1 MLHRHDL
8 GGDLVWYEVER
19 PNAADI
25 RQVSTAIKT
34 HPLILEEISGASDR
48 NKVERFSDHLY
59 LVYHVPLYNPLDRAS
74 RKAEIDFL
82 VAKNVLVT
90 ITYEPVEPIK
100 QAAKK
105 ISKIG
110 RVHSIA
116 ELLYQI
122 LREANEFSLRE
133 LRHIETKVNR
143 IGSHLFHKQDE
154 KLLEEVSYVK
164 RDLLNFSV
172 IAAPQRTTLES
183 LLKEGP
189 ELLGGEWKVYFTD
202 LLGDFMKVHFLLEN
216 LRATVESYGET
227 ISQIF
232 NFRATQVVRRVSVLG
247 FLTFPLMLYATIAL
261 EPTVAETF
269 LHEPSDFWIIFGGLA
284 ASIFLSA
291 YLMRRRN
298 LL

>member
-1 MLHRHDL
+1 MLYRHEL
-8 GGDLVWYEVER
+8 GGDLIWYEVER

-25 RQVSTAIKT
+25 RQISTAIKT
-34 HPLILEEISGASDR
+34 HPLILEEISGVSDR
-48 NKVERFSDHLY
+48 NKVERFGDHLY

-82 VAKNVLVT
+82 VSKNVLVT
-90 ITYEPVEPIK
+90 VTYESVEPIK
-100 QAAKK
+100 LAAKK
-105 ISKIG
+105 NSKAGKI
-110 RVHSIA
+110 RSIP
-116 ELLYQI
+116 ELLYEI
-122 LREANEFSLRE
+122 LREANDFSLRE
-133 LRHIETKVNR
+133 LRHIEVKANR
-143 IGSHLFHKQDE
+143 IGSHLFRKQDE

-189 ELLGGEWKVYFTD
+189 ELLGGEWRVYFTD

-232 NFRATQVVRRVSVLG
+232 NFRATQVMRRVSVLG
-247 FLTFPLMLYATIAL
+247 FLTFPLVLYSTIAL
-261 EPTVAETF
+261 EPNVAKTF
-269 LHEPSDFWIIFGGLA
+269 IHGPSDFWIVFGSLAIFIIL
-284 ASIFLSA
+284 LA
-291 YLMRRRN
+291 YLMRHKN

>member
-1 MLHRHDL
+1 MLQRHEL
-8 GGDLVWYEVER
+8 GSELVWYEVER

-25 RQVSTAIKT
+25 RQISTAVKT

-48 NKVERFSDHLY
+48 NKVERFGEHLY

-82 VAKNVLVT
+82 VSKNTLVT
-90 ITYEPVEPIK
+90 VTYEPVEPIK

-105 ISKIG
+105 ISKSVKI
-110 RVHSIA
+110 HSSA
-116 ELLYQI
+116 ELLYEI

-133 LRHIETKVNR
+133 LRHIESKANR
-143 IGSHLFHKQDE
+143 IGSHLFRRQNE
-154 KLLEEVSYVK
+154 RLLEEVSYVK

-172 IAAPQRTTLES
+172 IAAPQKTTLES

-189 ELLGGEWKVYFTD
+189 ELLGGEWRVYFTD

-232 NFRATQVVRRVSVLG
+232 NFRATQVMRRVSVLG
-247 FLTFPLMLYATIAL
+247 FLTFPLILYSTIAL
-261 EPTVAETF
+261 EPTVAATF
-269 LHEPSDFWIIFGGLA
+269 LHTHSDFWLVFGGLELF
-284 ASIFLSA
+284 ITILS
-291 YLMRRRN
+291 LLLRRKN

>member
-1 MLHRHDL
+1 MLSRHDL
-8 GGDLVWYEVER
+8 GGDLIWYEVER
-19 PNAADI
+19 PNASDI
-25 RQVSTAIKT
+25 RQISTVIKA
-34 HPLILEEISGASDR
+34 HPIILEEIVGVSDR
-48 NKVERFSDHLY
+48 NKVERFGEHLY

-82 VAKNVLVT
+82 VSKNVLVT
-90 ITYEPVEPIK
+90 VTYEPVEPVK
-100 QAAKK
+100 QAIQKY
-105 ISKIG
+105 SKSDK
-110 RVHSIA
+110 VHSIA

-143 IGSHLFHKQDE
+143 IGTHLFRKQDE
-154 KLLEEVSYVK
+154 KLLEEVSYIK

-189 ELLGGEWKVYFTD
+189 ELLGLEWKVYFTD

-232 NFRATQVVRRVSVLG
+232 NFRATQVMRRVSVLG
-247 FLTFPLMLYATIAL
+247 FLTFPLILYSTIAL
-261 EPTVAETF
+261 EPKVASTF
-269 LHEPSDFWIIFGGLA
+269 LHTADDFWIIFGGLA
-284 ASIFLSA
+284 ISIMLLAFV
-291 YLMRRRN
+291 MRKRN

>member
-1 MLHRHDL
+1 MLQRHDL
-8 GGDLVWYEVER
+8 GGNLIWYEAER
-19 PNAADI
+19 PSASDI
-25 RQVSTAIKT
+25 RQISTAIKT
-34 HPLILEEISGASDR
+34 HPLILEEIAGTSDR
-48 NKVERFSDHLY
+48 NKVERFGDHLY

-82 VAKNVLVT
+82 VSKNILVT
-90 ITYEPVEPIK
+90 VTYEPVEPLK
-100 QAAKK
+100 LAAKK
-105 ISKIG
+105 VSKNAKVG
-110 RVHSIA
+110 SSA
-116 ELLYQI
+116 ELLYEI

-133 LRHIETKVNR
+133 LRHIETKANR
-143 IGSHLFHKQDE
+143 IGANLFKKQNE
-154 KLLEEVSYVK
+154 KLLEEVSYIK

-172 IAAPQRTTLES
+172 IAAPQKTTLES

-189 ELLGGEWKVYFTD
+189 ELLGGEWRVYFTD

-232 NFRATQVVRRVSVLG
+232 NLRATQVMRRVSVLG

-269 LHEPSDFWIIFGGLA
+269 LHEPSDFWMIFGGLA
-284 ASIFLSA
+284 FSIILLA
-291 YLMRRRN
+291 YFMRKRN